1 MRARTRQARARAGF
15 TLIEMMI
22 SVAIIGI
29 LAAIAIPA
37 FQNYQ
42 NRSKRSEAMANV
54 VAIARM
60 QQGHFAEFNTHLG
73 VALSQPGPASGSL
86 GPSQRIWTP
95 AADTAFS
102 ALGWRPEG
110 NVYFDYDVNVEEGSC
125 PGCFTVSAYGDIEG
139 DGVLGLVQFVQPT
152 TDLSAHLPSIVEP
165 GADIP
170 LTPDGRP
177 NYLSAAVNTAA
188 DNF

>member
-1 MRARTRQARARAGF
+1 
-15 TLIEMMI
+15 MMI

-60 QQGHFAEFNTHLG
+60 EQGHFAEFNSYVQVG
-73 VALSQPGPASGSL
+73 LSQPGGGL
-86 GPSQRIWTP
+86 GPAQRTWTP
-95 AADTAFS
+95 AADLAFQS
-102 ALGWRPEG
+102 VGWRPEG
-110 NVYFDYDVNVEEGSC
+110 NVYFDYDVNVDEAAC
-125 PGCFTVSAYGDIEG
+125 PGCFTVTAYGNVDG
-139 DGVLGLVQFVQPT
+139 DPDLALVQFVQPT
-152 TDLSAHLPSIVEP
+152 ADLSAYLPSILEP
-165 GADIP
+165 AVDIP
-170 LTPDGRP
+170 LTPGGAP
-177 NYLSAAVNTAA
+177 IFMSAAANTAA